1 MRPGMRTSS
10 GTDRRHAGLF
20 WTLAERGRAAMEH
33 NPDLDTLAVLHCAQ
47 ADLREQIRLSQETV
61 ERSQE
66 LLRRIDDLLAR
77 SPLKP

>member
-1 MRPGMRTSS
+1 
-10 GTDRRHAGLF
+10 
-20 WTLAERGRAAMEH
+20 MEH

-47 ADLREQIRLSQETV
+47 ANLRERIRLSQETV

-66 LLRRIDDLLAR
+66 LLKRVDELLAK

>member
-1 MRPGMRTSS
+1 
-10 GTDRRHAGLF
+10 
-20 WTLAERGRAAMEH
+20 MEH
-33 NPDLDTLAVLHCAQ
+33 NPDLDTLAVLHYAQ

-66 LLRRIDDLLAR
+66 LLRRVDDLLTK

>member
-1 MRPGMRTSS
+1 
-10 GTDRRHAGLF
+10 
-20 WTLAERGRAAMEH
+20 MEH

-66 LLRRIDDLLAR
+66 LLRRVDELLAK

>member
-1 MRPGMRTSS
+1 
-10 GTDRRHAGLF
+10 
-20 WTLAERGRAAMEH
+20 MEH
-33 NPDLDTLAVLHCAQ
+33 KPDHDTLTVLHCAQ

-66 LLRRIDDLLAR
+66 LLRRVDDLLAK

>member
-1 MRPGMRTSS
+1 MAEPRTPV
-10 GTDRRHAGLF
+10 
-20 WTLAERGRAAMEH
+20 AMEH
-33 NPDLDTLAVLHCAQ
+33 NPDHDTLAVLHCAQ

-66 LLRRIDDLLAR
+66 LLRRVDDLLTK